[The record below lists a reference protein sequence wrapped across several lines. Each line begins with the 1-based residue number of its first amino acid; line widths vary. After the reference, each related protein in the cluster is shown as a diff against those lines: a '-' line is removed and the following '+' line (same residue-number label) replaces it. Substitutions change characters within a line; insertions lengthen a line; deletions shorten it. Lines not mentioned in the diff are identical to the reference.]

1 MTLYLTPAEDMKTYL
16 DEMKYKDQRVTQ
28 KMIGVDTAKYMLEID
43 GRSDEIHT
51 GGGGWWGEGGGTTF
65 HRRGRL
71 LGERS
76 GAVPQSWETKG
87 FRCHDNLCGDAG
99 RNRL

>member
-51 GGGGWWGEGGGTTF
+51 GGEGCWGKKQTLSVCARWPATF
-65 HRRGRL
+65 S
-71 LGERS
+71 RS
-76 GAVPQSWETKG
+76 CSRWTEA
-87 FRCHDNLCGDAG
+87 
-99 RNRL
+99 